1 MGSYLAT
8 FRTAKGELK
17 SITVNAS
24 DPISARRYLRRRGIK
39 TLDFKNTTQSVETTG
54 VNREK
59 EFIATFKDDRGV
71 VQTTTIKAEDK
82 TTARRLL
89 RRRGIKPENIQPAT
103 LQKANQTSTKQTREP
118 FEEKSPKKNDES
130 SQNRNLFSADLGKL
144 FKKAPGVKEKAVWA
158 SKLSALVDAGVP
170 IVRSLDLM
178 ATQQKLPMF
187 KKALLHVSFEVNQGV
202 AMGAAMRQI
211 PKVFDQ
217 LTIAMIEAGE
227 AGGVLD
233 ESLKRLAKLLEDNA
247 KLQNQIK
254 GALGYPV
261 AVLVIAILVF
271 LGMTIF
277 LIPTFAG
284 IFEDLGAELP
294 AFTQLL
300 VNFSELLR
308 SPTALYF
315 VGIIILS
322 VWLFLRYYNTHDG
335 RRQVDRLVLKLP
347 LFGELIMMTATAQ
360 FCRIFSSL
368 TRAGVPIL
376 MSLEISSD
384 TAGNSI
390 ISDAILE
397 SRALVQEGVLLS
409 TALMR
414 QKVLP
419 DMALNM
425 LSIGEETGEM
435 DKMLS
440 KVADFYEDEVGAMV
454 KALTSM
460 LEPAMIVVVGGIVGS
475 ILLAM
480 YLPMFTVFDQI
491 Q

>member
-1 MGSYLAT
+1 MASFVAT
-8 FRTAKGELK
+8 YDGPTG
-17 SITVNAS
+17 
-24 DPISARRYLRRRGIK
+24 
-39 TLDFKNTTQSVETTG
+39 QS
-54 VNREK
+54 RSL
-59 EFIATFKDDRGV
+59 
-71 VQTTTIKAEDK
+71 TIKAADLQE
-82 TTARRLL
+82 ARKLL
-89 RRRGIKPENIQPAT
+89 RRRGIRATELKPAT
-103 LQKANQTSTKQTREP
+103 SGSTSTTDSK
-118 FEEKSPKKNDES
+118 DGES
-130 SQNRNLFSADLGKL
+130 SGLFSFDLS
-144 FKKAPGVKEKAVWA
+144 KALEKPPGVKDKAVFA
-158 SKLSALVDAGVP
+158 SKLAALVDAGVP
-170 IVRSLDLM
+170 IVRGLDLM
-178 ATQQKLPMF
+178 AKQQKLPMF
-187 KKALLHVSFEVNQGV
+187 KRALTKVSLDVNEGV
-202 AMGAAMRQI
+202 SLGAAIRRW

-217 LTIAMIEAGE
+217 LTIAMVEAGE
-227 AGGVLD
+227 TGGVLD
-233 ESLKRLAKLLEDNA
+233 EALQRLAKLLEDNA

-261 AVLVIAILVF
+261 AVLIIAILVF

-300 VNFSELLR
+300 VNLSDLLR
-308 SPTALYF
+308 SEFSFFA
-315 VGIIILS
+315 VGIILMLI
-322 VWLFLRYYNTHDG
+322 WAFKQYYGTHKG
-335 RRQVDRLVLKLP
+335 RRNIDSLALKLP
-347 LFGELIMMTATAQ
+347 LFGDLIMMTATAQ

-376 MSLEISSD
+376 TSLEISSQ

-390 ISDAILE
+390 ISDSILD
-397 SRALVQEGVLLS
+397 SRRMVQEGVLLS
-409 TALMR
+409 TALIR

-440 KVADFYEDEVGAMV
+440 KVADFYEDEVGATV

>member
-1 MGSYLAT
+1 MPSFIATYAGPSGQPRDLKIKAGDLA
-8 FRTAKGELK
+8 E
-17 SITVNAS
+17 
-24 DPISARRYLRRRGIK
+24 ARKQLRRRGIRATNLRAATSDQQDRSK
-39 TLDFKNTTQSVETTG
+39 DTGNAEGKGFLSINLNTAFE
-54 VNREK
+54 
-59 EFIATFKDDRGV
+59 
-71 VQTTTIKAEDK
+71 
-82 TTARRLL
+82 
-89 RRRGIKPENIQPAT
+89 QP
-103 LQKANQTSTKQTREP
+103 
-118 FEEKSPKKNDES
+118 
-130 SQNRNLFSADLGKL
+130 
-144 FKKAPGVKEKAVWA
+144 PGVKEKTVFA
-158 SKLSALVDAGVP
+158 SKLAALVDAGVP

-187 KKALLHVSFEVNQGV
+187 KRALTKVSLDVNEGI
-202 AMGAAMRQI
+202 ALGSAIRQW

-217 LTIAMIEAGE
+217 LSVAMVEAGE

-233 ESLKRLAKLLEDNA
+233 EALKRLAKLLEDNA

-300 VNFSELLR
+300 VDLSDLLR
-308 SPTALYF
+308 SPIALYM
-315 VGIIILS
+315 VGVLLLGI
-322 VWLFLRYYNTHDG
+322 WLFARYYSTHKG
-335 RRQVDRLVLKLP
+335 RRVIDRLILKLP
-347 LFGELIMMTATAQ
+347 LFGELILMTATAQ

-376 MSLEISSD
+376 MSMEISSQ

-390 ISDAILE
+390 ISDAILA
-397 SRALVQEGVLLS
+397 SRGMVQEGVLLS
-409 TALMR
+409 TSLIR
-414 QKVLP
+414 QNVLP

-425 LSIGEETGEM
+425 LAIGEETGEM

-440 KVADFYEDEVGAMV
+440 KVADFYEDEVEAMV

-480 YLPMFTVFDQI
+480 YLPMFSVFDQI

>member
-1 MGSYLAT
+1 MASFVATYTGST
-8 FRTAKGELK
+8 GQPRTL
-17 SITVNAS
+17 TVRAA
-24 DPISARRYLRRRGIK
+24 DLIEARKQLRRRGIRAI
-39 TLDFKNTTQSVETTG
+39 DV
-54 VNREK
+54 
-59 EFIATFKDDRGV
+59 
-71 VQTTTIKAEDK
+71 
-82 TTARRLL
+82 
-89 RRRGIKPENIQPAT
+89 KPNSNDVHGSEN
-103 LQKANQTSTKQTREP
+103 
-118 FEEKSPKKNDES
+118 NDAGGGMS
-130 SQNRNLFSADLGKL
+130 FDLGRA
-144 FKKAPGVKEKAVWA
+144 FEKAPGVKEKAVFA
-158 SKLSALVDAGVP
+158 SKLAALVDAGVP

-178 ATQQKLPMF
+178 ASQQKLPMF
-187 KKALLHVSFEVNQGV
+187 KRALTKVSLDVNEGV
-202 AMGAAMRQI
+202 ALGAAIRKW

-217 LTIAMIEAGE
+217 LSVAMVEAGE

-300 VNFSELLR
+300 VNLSTLLR
-308 SPTALYF
+308 SVVALYI
-315 VGIIILS
+315 VGALLIAIWMFS
-322 VWLFLRYYNTHDG
+322 RYYGTHNG
-335 RRQVDRLVLKLP
+335 RRQVDRLILKVP

-376 MSLEISSD
+376 MSLEISSQ

-409 TALMR
+409 TALIR

-440 KVADFYEDEVGAMV
+440 KVADFYEDEVSAMV

>member
-1 MGSYLAT
+1 MAAFISTYASPTGQPRTVTMKAANLAE
-8 FRTAKGELK
+8 AKK
-17 SITVNAS
+17 
-24 DPISARRYLRRRGIK
+24 
-39 TLDFKNTTQSVETTG
+39 
-54 VNREK
+54 
-59 EFIATFKDDRGV
+59 
-71 VQTTTIKAEDK
+71 
-82 TTARRLL
+82 LL
-89 RRRGIKPENIQPAT
+89 RRRGIRAEDLRPVSPGNTKDA
-103 LQKANQTSTKQTREP
+103 KANGAEARGLKSIDLKRI
-118 FEEKSPKKNDES
+118 FE
-130 SQNRNLFSADLGKL
+130 
-144 FKKAPGVKEKAVWA
+144 KAPGVKEKAVFA
-158 SKLSALVDAGVP
+158 SKLAALVDAGVP

-187 KKALLHVSFEVNQGV
+187 KRALTKVSLDVNEGI
-202 AMGAAMRQI
+202 ALATALRQW

-217 LTIAMIEAGE
+217 LSIAMVEAGE

-233 ESLKRLAKLLEDNA
+233 EALKRLAKLLEDNA

-254 GALGYPV
+254 GALGYPL

-308 SPTALYF
+308 SPLAVYAA
-315 VGIIILS
+315 GAILFS
-322 VWLFLRYYNTHDG
+322 IWLLSRFYATYNG
-335 RRQVDRLVLKLP
+335 RRTIDRLVLKLP
-347 LFGELIMMTATAQ
+347 LFGELILMTATAQ

-376 MSLEISSD
+376 MSMEISSE

-390 ISDAILE
+390 ISDAILA
-397 SRALVQEGVLLS
+397 SRGMVQEGVLLS
-409 TALMR
+409 NALVR
-414 QKVLP
+414 HKVLP

-425 LSIGEETGEM
+425 LAIGEETGEM

-460 LEPAMIVVVGGIVGS
+460 LEPTMIVVVGGIVGS

>member
-1 MGSYLAT
+1 M
-8 FRTAKGELK
+8 
-17 SITVNAS
+17 
-24 DPISARRYLRRRGIK
+24 
-39 TLDFKNTTQSVETTG
+39 
-54 VNREK
+54 
-59 EFIATFKDDRGV
+59 
-71 VQTTTIKAEDK
+71 
-82 TTARRLL
+82 
-89 RRRGIKPENIQPAT
+89 
-103 LQKANQTSTKQTREP
+103 
-118 FEEKSPKKNDES
+118 
-130 SQNRNLFSADLGKL
+130 DLGEAFQKP
-144 FKKAPGVKEKAVWA
+144 PGVKEKAIWA
-158 SKLSALVDAGVP
+158 SKLAALVDAGVP

-187 KKALLHVSFEVNQGV
+187 KKALTSVGLEVNQGT
-202 AMGAAMRQI
+202 AMAAAMRQW

-217 LTIAMIEAGE
+217 LTIAMVEAGE

-247 KLQNQIK
+247 RLQNQIK

-294 AFTQLL
+294 LFTQLMVDL
-300 VNFSELLR
+300 SALLR
-308 SPTALYF
+308 SSASLVF
-315 VGIIILS
+315 AGILMVGA
-322 VWLFLRYYNTHDG
+322 WLIGRYYNTHKG
-335 RRQVDRLVLKLP
+335 RRVLDKLILKLP
-347 LFGELIMMTATAQ
+347 LFGDLIMKTATAQ

-376 MSLEISSD
+376 MSMEISSE

-390 ISDAILE
+390 ISDAILD
-397 SRALVQEGVLLS
+397 SRTLVQEGVLLS
-409 TALMR
+409 TALTR

-419 DMALNM
+419 DMALSM

-435 DKMLS
+435 DRMLS
-440 KVADFYEDEVGAMV
+440 KVADFYEDEVSASV

>member
-1 MGSYLAT
+1 MA
-8 FRTAKGELK
+8 A
-17 SITVNAS
+17 
-24 DPISARRYLRRRGIK
+24 
-39 TLDFKNTTQSVETTG
+39 
-54 VNREK
+54 
-59 EFIATFKDDRGV
+59 FIASYSGPTGQPRTV
-71 VQTTTIKAEDK
+71 TIKAADVGEAK
-82 TTARRLL
+82 KLL
-89 RRRGIKPENIQPAT
+89 RRRGIRADELRPVTPGNTQDG
-103 LQKANQTSTKQTREP
+103 KADAAAEGGLGSFDLNRL
-118 FEEKSPKKNDES
+118 FE
-130 SQNRNLFSADLGKL
+130 
-144 FKKAPGVKEKAVWA
+144 KAPGVKEKAVFA
-158 SKLSALVDAGVP
+158 SKLAALVDAGVP

-187 KKALLHVSFEVNQGV
+187 KRALTKVSLDVNEGI
-202 AMGAAMRQI
+202 ALATSLRQW

-217 LTIAMIEAGE
+217 LSIAMVEAGE

-233 ESLKRLAKLLEDNA
+233 EALKRLAKLLEDNA

-300 VNFSELLR
+300 VDLSALLR
-308 SPTALYF
+308 SSVALYALG
-315 VGIIILS
+315 VILLAI
-322 VWLFLRYYNTHDG
+322 WLLGRFYATHKG
-335 RRQVDRLVLKLP
+335 RRTIDRLVLKLP
-347 LFGELIMMTATAQ
+347 LFGELILMTATAQ

-376 MSLEISSD
+376 MSMEISSE

-390 ISDAILE
+390 ISDAILA
-397 SRALVQEGVLLS
+397 SRGMVQEGVLLS
-409 TALMR
+409 NALIR

-425 LSIGEETGEM
+425 LAIGEETGEM

-475 ILLAM
+475 ILLAVN
-480 YLPMFTVFDQI
+480 LPMFTVFDQI
-491 Q
+491 K

>member
-1 MGSYLAT
+1 MPAFTAT
-8 FRTAKGELK
+8 YTGPTGQSKQL
-17 SITVNAS
+17 TVKAS
-24 DPISARRYLRRRGIK
+24 DLS
-39 TLDFKNTTQSVETTG
+39 Q
-54 VNREK
+54 
-59 EFIATFKDDRGV
+59 
-71 VQTTTIKAEDK
+71 
-82 TTARRLL
+82 ARRLL
-89 RRRGIKPENIQPAT
+89 RRRGIRATDLKPANENKGGIESGSSGLSAIDF
-103 LQKANQTSTKQTREP
+103 NQL
-118 FEEKSPKKNDES
+118 FEKP
-130 SQNRNLFSADLGKL
+130 
-144 FKKAPGVKEKAVWA
+144 PGVKEKAVFA
-158 SKLSALVDAGVP
+158 SKLAALVDAGVP

-187 KKALLHVSFEVNQGV
+187 RRALTKVSLDVNEGV
-202 AMGAAMRQI
+202 ALGTAIRQW
-211 PKVFDQ
+211 PKVFDE
-217 LTIAMIEAGE
+217 LSIAMVEAGE

-233 ESLKRLAKLLEDNA
+233 EALKRLAKLLEDNA

-294 AFTQLL
+294 AFTRLL
-300 VNFSELLR
+300 VNLSELLR
-308 SPTALYF
+308 SSVALYAA
-315 VGIIILS
+315 GGLLLTIWMIG
-322 VWLFLRYYNTHDG
+322 RYYATRNG
-335 RRQVDRLVLKLP
+335 RRVIDLLKLP
-347 LFGELIMMTATAQ
+347 LFGELILMTATAQ

-376 MSLEISSD
+376 QAMEISSQ
-384 TAGNSI
+384 TAGNAI
-390 ISDAILE
+390 ISDAILA
-397 SRALVQEGVLLS
+397 SRSMVQEGVLLS
-409 TALMR
+409 TALIR

-425 LSIGEETGEM
+425 LAIGEETGEM
-435 DKMLS
+435 DRMLS

>member
-1 MGSYLAT
+1 MASFVATYTGST
-8 FRTAKGELK
+8 GQPRTL
-17 SITVNAS
+17 TVRAA
-24 DPISARRYLRRRGIK
+24 DLIEARKQLRRRGIRAI
-39 TLDFKNTTQSVETTG
+39 DV
-54 VNREK
+54 
-59 EFIATFKDDRGV
+59 
-71 VQTTTIKAEDK
+71 
-82 TTARRLL
+82 
-89 RRRGIKPENIQPAT
+89 KPN
-103 LQKANQTSTKQTREP
+103 S
-118 FEEKSPKKNDES
+118 NDVPGS
-130 SQNRNLFSADLGKL
+130 GNNDAGGGMSFDLGRAL
-144 FKKAPGVKEKAVWA
+144 EKAPGVKEKAVFA
-158 SKLSALVDAGVP
+158 SKLAALVDAGVP

-178 ATQQKLPMF
+178 ASQQKLPMF
-187 KKALLHVSFEVNQGV
+187 KRALTKVSLDVNEGV
-202 AMGAAMRQI
+202 ALGAAIRKW

-217 LTIAMIEAGE
+217 LSVAMVEAGE

-284 IFEDLGAELP
+284 IFKDLGAELP

-300 VNFSELLR
+300 VDLSKLLR
-308 SPTALYF
+308 SVVALYI
-315 VGIIILS
+315 VGALLIAIWMFS
-322 VWLFLRYYNTHDG
+322 RYYGTHNG
-335 RRQVDRLVLKLP
+335 RRQVDRLILKVP

-376 MSLEISSD
+376 MSLEISSQ

-390 ISDAILE
+390 ISDAILQ

-409 TALMR
+409 TALIR

-440 KVADFYEDEVGAMV
+440 KVADFYEDEVSAMV

>member
-1 MGSYLAT
+1 MAIFSAT
-8 FRTAKGELK
+8 YQSASGQSRTITIRAK
-17 SITVNAS
+17 
-24 DPISARRYLRRRGIK
+24 DPQTARRQLRRRGIMATALHAQNK
-39 TLDFKNTTQSVETTG
+39 KPNQSTT
-54 VNREK
+54 
-59 EFIATFKDDRGV
+59 KDPS
-71 VQTTTIKAEDK
+71 
-82 TTARRLL
+82 TAQ
-89 RRRGIKPENIQPAT
+89 EV
-103 LQKANQTSTKQTREP
+103 KANGWLSM
-118 FEEKSPKKNDES
+118 
-130 SQNRNLFSADLGKL
+130 DLGEAFQKP
-144 FKKAPGVKEKAVWA
+144 PGVKEKAVWA
-158 SKLSALVDAGVP
+158 SKLAALVDAGVP

-187 KKALLHVSFEVNQGV
+187 KKALTAVGLEVNQGT
-202 AMGAAMRQI
+202 AMGAAMRQW

-217 LTIAMIEAGE
+217 LTVAMVEAGE

-247 KLQNQIK
+247 RLQNQIK

-294 AFTQLL
+294 LFTQLMVDL
-300 VNFSELLR
+300 SKLLR
-308 SPTALYF
+308 SSVALVF
-315 VGIIILS
+315 AGALLVM
-322 VWLFLRYYNTHDG
+322 VWMFSRYYATHKG
-335 RRQVDRLVLKLP
+335 RRVVDRFMLKLP
-347 LFGELIMMTATAQ
+347 LFGDLIMKTATAQ

-376 MSLEISSD
+376 MSLEISSE

-390 ISDAILE
+390 ISDAILD
-397 SRALVQEGVLLS
+397 SRSLVQEGVLLS
-409 TALMR
+409 TALTR

-419 DMALNM
+419 DMALSM

-435 DKMLS
+435 DQMLS
-440 KVADFYEDEVGAMV
+440 KVADFYEDEVSATV

>member
-1 MGSYLAT
+1 MAT
-8 FRTAKGELK
+8 FTATYTSATGQERTLTVKANDVATAK
-17 SITVNAS
+17 
-24 DPISARRYLRRRGIK
+24 RQLRRRGIK
-39 TLDFKNTTQSVETTG
+39 ATELRASETG
-54 VNREK
+54 SGRNRKK
-59 EFIATFKDDRGV
+59 ETSA
-71 VQTTTIKAEDK
+71 KADG
-82 TTARRLL
+82 TSGGSLL
-89 RRRGIKPENIQPAT
+89 SI
-103 LQKANQTSTKQTREP
+103 
-118 FEEKSPKKNDES
+118 
-130 SQNRNLFSADLGKL
+130 DLGEAFQKP
-144 FKKAPGVKEKAVWA
+144 PGVKEKAVWA
-158 SKLSALVDAGVP
+158 SKLAVLVDAGVP

-178 ATQQKLPMF
+178 TTQQKLPMF
-187 KKALLHVSFEVNQGV
+187 KKALTAVGTEVNQGT
-202 AMGAAMRQI
+202 AMGTAMRQW

-217 LTIAMIEAGE
+217 LTVAMVEAGE

-247 KLQNQIK
+247 RLQNQIK

-294 AFTQLL
+294 LFTQVMVDL
-300 VNFSELLR
+300 SELLR
-308 SPTALYF
+308 SSAALLF
-315 VGIIILS
+315 AGGLLVA
-322 VWLFLRYYNTHDG
+322 VWLFSRYYATDKG
-335 RRQVDRLVLKLP
+335 RRVVDRLMLKVP
-347 LFGELIMMTATAQ
+347 LFGDLIMKTATAQ

-368 TRAGVPIL
+368 SRAGVPIL
-376 MSLEISSD
+376 MALEISSE

-390 ISDAILE
+390 ISDAILD

-409 TALMR
+409 TALTR

-419 DMALNM
+419 DMALSM

-435 DKMLS
+435 DQMLS
-440 KVADFYEDEVGAMV
+440 KVADFYEDEVSASV
-454 KALTSM
+454 KAMTSM

>member
-1 MGSYLAT
+1 MA
-8 FRTAKGELK
+8 A
-17 SITVNAS
+17 
-24 DPISARRYLRRRGIK
+24 
-39 TLDFKNTTQSVETTG
+39 
-54 VNREK
+54 
-59 EFIATFKDDRGV
+59 FIASYAGPTGQPRTV
-71 VQTTTIKAEDK
+71 TIKAANLAEAK
-82 TTARRLL
+82 KLL
-89 RRRGIKPENIQPAT
+89 RRRGIRAEELRPVSLGNTQDG
-103 LQKANQTSTKQTREP
+103 KANGADAAGLKSIDLNRL
-118 FEEKSPKKNDES
+118 FE
-130 SQNRNLFSADLGKL
+130 
-144 FKKAPGVKEKAVWA
+144 KAPGVKEKAVFA
-158 SKLSALVDAGVP
+158 SKLAALVDAGVP

-187 KKALLHVSFEVNQGV
+187 KRALTKVSLDVNEGI
-202 AMGAAMRQI
+202 ALATALRQW

-217 LTIAMIEAGE
+217 LSIAMVEAGE

-233 ESLKRLAKLLEDNA
+233 EALKRLAKLLEDNA

-254 GALGYPV
+254 GALGYPI

-294 AFTQLL
+294 AFTRLL
-300 VNFSELLR
+300 VDLSALLR
-308 SPTALYF
+308 SSASLYA
-315 VGIIILS
+315 VGVILLAI
-322 VWLFLRYYNTHDG
+322 WMLNRFYATHNG
-335 RRQVDRLVLKLP
+335 RRTIDRLMLKLP
-347 LFGELIMMTATAQ
+347 LFGELILMTATAQ

-376 MSLEISSD
+376 MSMEISSE
-384 TAGNSI
+384 TAGNAI
-390 ISDAILE
+390 ISDAILA
-397 SRALVQEGVLLS
+397 SRGMVQEGVLLS
-409 TALMR
+409 NALIR

-425 LSIGEETGEM
+425 LAIGEETGEM

>member
-1 MGSYLAT
+1 MPAFTAT
-8 FRTAKGELK
+8 YTGPTGQSKQL
-17 SITVNAS
+17 TVKAS
-24 DPISARRYLRRRGIK
+24 DLS
-39 TLDFKNTTQSVETTG
+39 Q
-54 VNREK
+54 
-59 EFIATFKDDRGV
+59 
-71 VQTTTIKAEDK
+71 
-82 TTARRLL
+82 ARRLL
-89 RRRGIKPENIQPAT
+89 RRRGIRATDLKPANENKGGIESGSSGLSAIDF
-103 LQKANQTSTKQTREP
+103 NQL
-118 FEEKSPKKNDES
+118 FEKP
-130 SQNRNLFSADLGKL
+130 
-144 FKKAPGVKEKAVWA
+144 PGVKEKAVFA
-158 SKLSALVDAGVP
+158 SKLAALVDAGVP

-187 KKALLHVSFEVNQGV
+187 RRALTKVSLDVNEGV
-202 AMGAAMRQI
+202 ALGTAIRQW
-211 PKVFDQ
+211 PKVFDE
-217 LTIAMIEAGE
+217 LSIAMVEAGE

-233 ESLKRLAKLLEDNA
+233 EALKRLAKLLEDNA

-294 AFTQLL
+294 AFTRLL
-300 VNFSELLR
+300 VNLSELLR
-308 SPTALYF
+308 SSVALYAA
-315 VGIIILS
+315 GGLLLTIWMIG
-322 VWLFLRYYNTHDG
+322 RYYATRNG
-335 RRQVDRLVLKLP
+335 RRVIDRLLLKLP
-347 LFGELIMMTATAQ
+347 LFGELILMTATAQ

-376 MSLEISSD
+376 QAMEISSQ
-384 TAGNSI
+384 TAGNAI
-390 ISDAILE
+390 ISDAILA
-397 SRALVQEGVLLS
+397 SRSMVQEGVLLS
-409 TALMR
+409 TALIR

-425 LSIGEETGEM
+425 LAIGEETGEM
-435 DKMLS
+435 DRMLS